1 VLLPQVTRAG
11 TMGRHDELAR
21 KLRLVLVLVAGLG
34 LLGVGGCVL
43 LGPWA
48 AEQLF
53 NTAYR
58 PPVSTLALLG
68 TATLVMM
75 LALVVQPTLVALSRQ
90 RTVTIGWIAG
100 SIVFLVVLVVGPE
113 PIAAALLAQLVG
125 PLVVLAVLLV
135 GVLRALRMPPAGVG
149 APPAT
154 GRR

>member
-1 VLLPQVTRAG
+1 
-11 TMGRHDELAR
+11 MGRHDELTR
-21 KLRLVLVLVAGLG
+21 RLWQALGLVAGLG
-34 LLGVGGCVL
+34 ALGVAGCVW

-48 AEQLF
+48 AEHLF

-75 LALVVQPTLVALSRQ
+75 LALVVQPTLIALARQ
-90 RTVTIGWIAG
+90 RMVTIGWIAG
-100 SIVFLVVLVVGPE
+100 AVVFLVVLVVGPE
-113 PIAAALLAQLVG
+113 PIAAALVAQLVG

-135 GVLRALRMPPAGVG
+135 GVLRALRGLRTDVG
-149 APPAT
+149 RSPAT